1 MPPIAV
7 SARVFGDVRVKLEV
21 DRATGAVPRAAI
33 VQGLPL
39 LNDATLA
46 AVRQWRFK
54 PWSTPPDP
62 FDVTL
67 RSTELPQP
75 VAATGATGATGA
87 WHRDPTTP
95 VVGIPAKDSHWRPT
109 P

>member
-1 MPPIAV
+1 MPQIAV

-21 DRATGAVPRAAI
+21 DRATGAVRRAVI

-54 PWSTPPDP
+54 PGRRPRIPST
-62 FDVTL
+62 
-67 RSTELPQP
+67 
-75 VAATGATGATGA
+75 
-87 WHRDPTTP
+87 
-95 VVGIPAKDSHWRPT
+95 
-109 P
+109 